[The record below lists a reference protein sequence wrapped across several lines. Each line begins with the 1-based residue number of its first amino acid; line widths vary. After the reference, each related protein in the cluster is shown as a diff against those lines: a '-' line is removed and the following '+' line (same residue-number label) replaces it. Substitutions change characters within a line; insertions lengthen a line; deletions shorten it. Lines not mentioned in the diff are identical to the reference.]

1 MGLLHDSINPLVALS
16 DIYYGGEIY
25 QILHLTLR
33 FVEEFMAMAL
43 VVEVPIPLALL
54 MDLACINC

>member
-1 MGLLHDSINPLVALS
+1 MVTLS

-25 QILHLTLR
+25 QTLHSTLK
-33 FVEEFMAMAL
+33 FAEELMAMAL

>member
-1 MGLLHDSINPLVALS
+1 MVTLS

-33 FVEEFMAMAL
+33 FAEELMAMAL
-43 VVEVPIPLALL
+43 VVEVPIPLGLL
-54 MDLACINC
+54 MNLACINR